1 MLKVF
6 ATNPGRVLS
15 KQELMEAVWPDIHV
29 GEDSLFQSIRE
40 LRTALGDEQRQI
52 IKLMSGRGYLFAAA
66 VSGGAEMD
74 APGPAHTAIG
84 TKTENEP
91 APGRRD
97 SGMPRRA
104 ALVAM
109 AGLGVTALVA
119 AMWRPRLFTGSPVTV
134 SVMLMAAATDDPL
147 AARMAADVTRD
158 LTDGLAKIETIR
170 VMLPSGVA
178 QSADYI
184 LSSELEKTET
194 TWNLRARMT
203 EPATGAV
210 MWTTSLSI
218 DRTGADAQLQQTRL
232 TAGMGHPL
240 TLRINALLKA
250 GEHAAEG
257 SPTGTAKVAIEQAT
271 ASINHTTLER
281 FRAALAILEKALADD
296 PDNVDLQVALAAF
309 QLRGV
314 QMAWFPAAERETVEN
329 NVGAIMAR
337 ALRAR
342 PDYIPVLETQCR
354 FLSATNQFVE
364 SLVACGKALAH
375 DPWDGIALYLVGLSQ
390 VFLGRFD
397 DALASFKQADGF
409 DTPRVARW
417 TWALGVRLDVPFYG
431 SRGRSLALAAT
442 IDRHHAGHRTHAYG
456 SGGGLSAIGPSR
468 RRQGHHGGGH
478 GTVAR
483 LDRAQRA
490 AAHQKLQ
497 CDLSEGLRT
506 GFAADGG
513 RWVAGMTKRREL
525 NTEPLCRP
533 NCHDTE
539 PPCTMPLT
547 SVRSWRSMTG
557 RHGMRVNSC
566 ACSSTANLPLDS

>member
-1 MLKVF
+1 MCFELDRQRAELRGPEGAVIRIRLRSLELLKVF

-29 GEDSLFQSIRE
+29 GENSLFQSIRE
-40 LRTALGDEQRQI
+40 LRTALGDEQRQV

-84 TKTENEP
+84 TETENEP

-178 QSADYI
+178 QSADYV

-203 EPATGAV
+203 EPATSAV

-240 TLRINALLKA
+240 ALRINALLKA

-329 NVGAIMAR
+329 SVGAIMAR

-417 TWALGVRLDVPFYG
+417 TWALGVGWTYLLM
-431 SRGRSLALAAT
+431 GRAEEALPWLQRSIAITPGTGRTHMALAA
-442 IDRHHAGHRTHAYG
+442 AYQQLGRADDARATMVAAMELWPG
-456 SGGGLSAIGPSR
+456 STARNAPPPTKNCSAIYLKAYER
-468 RRQGHHGGGH
+468 VLRLM
-478 GTVAR
+478 VA
-483 LDRAQRA
+483 A
-490 AAHQKLQ
+490 
-497 CDLSEGLRT
+497 GLP
-506 GFAADGG
+506 
-513 RWVAGMTKRREL
+513 E
-525 NTEPLCRP
+525 
-533 NCHDTE
+533 
-539 PPCTMPLT
+539 
-547 SVRSWRSMTG
+547 
-557 RHGMRVNSC
+557 
-566 ACSSTANLPLDS
+566 